1 MFIVVIAAVIV
12 VLVIIISC
20 VRVVVQSTARIVER
34 LGAYHATWTVGL
46 HFKAPFIDRVS
57 RAITL
62 KEQVAD
68 FPPQPVITK
77 DNVTIMID
85 SIIFFQITDAKL
97 YKYGVENPVNAIE
110 NLSATTLR
118 NIIGELELDET
129 LTSRDAINGKMRS
142 VLDEATDP
150 WGIKVNRVELKNID
164 PPESIKEAM
173 EKQMRAERERRAVI
187 LTAEGEKQSAV
198 LNAEGKKQAVILA
211 AEAQK
216 EAEIRKAEGEA
227 QAILAVQ
234 KATADGLKF
243 IKDVEADQALIKLR
257 SLEALEKVAAG
268 QATKLIIPADLQ
280 NLAGIVTSA
289 VELAKGTAEKVP
301 SKPASAPKN

>member
-1 MFIVVIAAVIV
+1 
-12 VLVIIISC
+12 
-20 VRVVVQSTARIVER
+20 
-34 LGAYHATWTVGL
+34 
-46 HFKAPFIDRVS
+46 
-57 RAITL
+57 
-62 KEQVAD
+62 
-68 FPPQPVITK
+68 
-77 DNVTIMID
+77 
-85 SIIFFQITDAKL
+85 
-97 YKYGVENPVNAIE
+97 
-110 NLSATTLR
+110 
-118 NIIGELELDET
+118 
-129 LTSRDAINGKMRS
+129 
-142 VLDEATDP
+142 
-150 WGIKVNRVELKNID
+150 VNRVELKNID

-216 EAEIRKAEGEA
+216 EAELRKAEGEA
-227 QAILAVQ
+227 QALLAVQ

-280 NLAGIVTSA
+280 NLAGVVTSVA
-289 VELAKGTAEKVP
+289 EMAGLRAEKAAP
-301 SKPASAPKN
+301 EKPASPAP